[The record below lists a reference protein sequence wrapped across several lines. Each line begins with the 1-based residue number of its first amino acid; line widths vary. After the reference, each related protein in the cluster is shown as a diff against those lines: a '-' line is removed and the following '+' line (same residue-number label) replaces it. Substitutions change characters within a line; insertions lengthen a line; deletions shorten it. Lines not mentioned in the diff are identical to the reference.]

1 MTTPAPRADCS
12 HCAALCCIV
21 FAFDKSEAFAVDK
34 PAGTPCP
41 NLDPQNR
48 CRIHDKRETEGFN
61 GCIGYDC
68 AGAGQRVTQ
77 DLFDGR
83 SWRDDLSLLQP
94 MTEAFADM
102 RAAIDLEDLLAAASA
117 LPLNPSDQRQ
127 LSDLQAAFTEH
138 QPWTRQ
144 SLPELHTSAL
154 PAKIKAF
161 LASLKRYVERTGSSV

>member
-12 HCAALCCIV
+12 RCAALCCV
-21 FAFDKSEAFAVDK
+21 AFAFDKSEAFAIDK
-34 PAGTPCP
+34 PADTPCP
-41 NLDPQNR
+41 NLGPRNR
-48 CRIHDKRETEGFN
+48 CRIHDKRKAKGFS

-117 LPLNPSDQRQ
+117 LPLNAADQNR
-127 LSDLQAAFTEH
+127 LSDLQAAFTAQ

-144 SLPELHTSAL
+144 SLPTLHTSDL
-154 PAKIKAF
+154 PAKIKTF
-161 LASLKRYVERTGSSV
+161 LTSLKRYVETQ